1 MVDKSG
7 LRIVRMKEPHLL
19 EVFGLIDNENWG
31 WELAEIQENY
41 RLDPGSSVVAL
52 DGNEV
57 AGLVTCVDFGTLAF
71 IVHVIVRKGWRG
83 KGVGVRM
90 VESVLGELDSR
101 GVETVELHANPDAV
115 DFYDQFSFRT
125 VEEVSFLI
133 KDPPY
138 DAAGANGAQFSMLEQ
153 ADAPAIAELMSSST
167 GYSRAEVQRALVSS
181 PPHHALSRM
190 ARGRL
195 NAVLLSREATELNAA
210 GPWIMERPT
219 GDDAESMLR
228 AYLSRVPAKR
238 IDVLARSS
246 SEVAMSAFGACGFK
260 TVKAGIV
267 RTVRSSE
274 PPVKYPESVLA
285 VGHLGAI

>member
-7 LRIVRMKEPHLL
+7 LRIVRMKEPHLP

-31 WELAEIQENY
+31 WELAEIQENH

-57 AGLVTCVDFGTLAF
+57 AGLVTCVDFGTFAF

-90 VESVLGELDSR
+90 VESVLGDLDSR

-115 DFYDQFSFRT
+115 NFYDQFSFRT

-138 DAAGANGAQFSMLEQ
+138 DAAGAHDAQFSMLEPT
-153 ADAPAIAELMSSST
+153 DAPVIAELMSSST
-167 GYSRAEVQRALVSS
+167 GYSQAEIQRALISS
-181 PPHHALSRM
+181 PPHHALSSM

-195 NAVLLSREATELNAA
+195 NSVLLSREATELNAA